1 MAIAGAHELIIAIE
15 SGQHVK
21 VRRMLNSGVQAD
33 SPHLGILPLAVA
45 VEREDIACVALL
57 LWHGASPDKR
67 AASSTGPSARDLAR
81 RMLDGQHAVRLAALS
96 KQRDAAVRILRLFD
110 APCGDECSAL
120 VTAFGQRLDALEQA
134 EAAQAAR
141 TRLVLVL
148 SAAVLAVLYTIGL
161 VATLIS
167 AKREQQESIKRGSLA
182 NRQTCEPAE

>member
-1 MAIAGAHELIIAIE
+1 MPQIMEMEGLYQLPKAVKNSSVE
-15 SGQHVK
+15 SRFDYIFKNRVWGTESFSGSGST
-21 VRRMLNSGVQAD
+21 MLNTS
-33 SPHLGILPLAVA
+33 IY
-45 VEREDIACVALL
+45 
-57 LWHGASPDKR
+57 R
-67 AASSTGPSARDLAR
+67 AQL
-81 RMLDGQHAVRLAALS
+81 
-96 KQRDAAVRILRLFD
+96 KQFLNLNGNRKLKFFD

-167 AKREQQESIKRGSLA
+167 AKREQQESHEL
-182 NRQTCEPAE
+182 